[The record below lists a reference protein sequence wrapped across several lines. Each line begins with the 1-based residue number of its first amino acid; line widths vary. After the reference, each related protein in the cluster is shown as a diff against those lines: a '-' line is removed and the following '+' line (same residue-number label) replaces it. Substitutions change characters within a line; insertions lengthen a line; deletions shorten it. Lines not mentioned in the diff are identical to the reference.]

1 MYNETYNIYQ
11 VKDMDKELIEFIK
24 NEDLNLYDLAMN
36 YIEMFNMDRL
46 LENCDIELSEEDD
59 KKLTISMLDAQ
70 DLLVGYVL
78 VEFGGLG
85 K

>member
-1 MYNETYNIYQ
+1 
-11 VKDMDKELIEFIK
+11 MDKELIEFIK

-59 KKLTISMLDAQ
+59 RKLTISMLDAQ

>member
-1 MYNETYNIYQ
+1 
-11 VKDMDKELIEFIK
+11 MDKELIEFIK

-59 KKLTISMLDAQ
+59 KKLTVSMLNAQ

-78 VEFGGLG
+78 IEFGDL
-85 K
+85 

>member
-1 MYNETYNIYQ
+1 
-11 VKDMDKELIEFIK
+11 MDKELIEFIK

-59 KKLTISMLDAQ
+59 KKLTISMLNAQ

>member
-1 MYNETYNIYQ
+1 
-11 VKDMDKELIEFIK
+11 MDKELIEFIK

-36 YIEMFNMDRL
+36 YIEMFNVDRL

-70 DLLVGYVL
+70 DLLVAYVL

>member
-1 MYNETYNIYQ
+1 
-11 VKDMDKELIEFIK
+11 MDKELIEFIK

-59 KKLTISMLDAQ
+59 RKLTISMLDAQ
-70 DLLVGYVL
+70 DLLVAYVL

>member
-1 MYNETYNIYQ
+1 
-11 VKDMDKELIEFIK
+11 MDKELIEFIK

-59 KKLTISMLDAQ
+59 KKLTISMLNAQ

-78 VEFGGLG
+78 IEFGGLG
-85 K
+85 NE

>member
-1 MYNETYNIYQ
+1 
-11 VKDMDKELIEFIK
+11 
-24 NEDLNLYDLAMN
+24 MN

>member
-1 MYNETYNIYQ
+1 
-11 VKDMDKELIEFIK
+11 MDKELIEFIK

-59 KKLTISMLDAQ
+59 RKLTISMLNAQ
-70 DLLVGYVL
+70 DLLVGYIL

>member
-1 MYNETYNIYQ
+1 
-11 VKDMDKELIEFIK
+11 MDKELIEFIK

-59 KKLTISMLDAQ
+59 RKLTISMLNAQ

>member
-1 MYNETYNIYQ
+1 
-11 VKDMDKELIEFIK
+11 MDKDLIEFIN

-59 KKLTISMLDAQ
+59 KKLTISMLNAQ

-78 VEFGGLG
+78 IEFVG
-85 K
+85 

>member
-1 MYNETYNIYQ
+1 
-11 VKDMDKELIEFIK
+11 MDKELIEFIK

-36 YIEMFNMDRL
+36 YIEMFNMHRL

-78 VEFGGLG
+78 IEFGDL
-85 K
+85 KNE

>member
-1 MYNETYNIYQ
+1 
-11 VKDMDKELIEFIK
+11 MDKELIEFIK

-59 KKLTISMLDAQ
+59 RKLTISMLDAQ

-85 K
+85 KWMNLNLKK

>member
-1 MYNETYNIYQ
+1 
-11 VKDMDKELIEFIK
+11 MDKELIEFIK

-59 KKLTISMLDAQ
+59 KKLTVSMLDAQ

>member
-1 MYNETYNIYQ
+1 MINVDE
-11 VKDMDKELIEFIK
+11 ELIEFIK
-24 NEDLNLYDLAMN
+24 TEDLNLYDLAMN

-46 LENCDIELSEEDD
+46 LENCDIELSEEDN

-70 DLLVGYVL
+70 DLLIGYIL
-78 VEFGGLG
+78 VKFGDLG

>member
-1 MYNETYNIYQ
+1 M
-11 VKDMDKELIEFIK
+11 MDKELIEFIK

-59 KKLTISMLDAQ
+59 RKLTISMLDAQ